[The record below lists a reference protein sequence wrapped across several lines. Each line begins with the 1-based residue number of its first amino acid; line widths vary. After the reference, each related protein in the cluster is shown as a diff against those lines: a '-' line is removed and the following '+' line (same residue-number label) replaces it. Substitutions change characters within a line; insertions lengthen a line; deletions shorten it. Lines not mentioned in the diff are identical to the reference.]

1 MDSRSVGRGR
11 KTNPWQHPDFYKR
24 FYGWL
29 MLLDSAHLRVSCTAA
44 GMLTEMMA
52 MTLQTTSGLTQIQ
65 HNEKIL
71 VFLVPGER
79 STFVKFIQVVKDL
92 GYADKADEL
101 REHLSRCDGV
111 VFSVQETR
119 AAQSEGE
126 IIPEQDRQSPP
137 KVHPMEPA
145 MTVRVETIARTTAQP
160 EFTSATSTMVTEST
174 ATSDMRGQPM
184 ASCPRQKSRL
194 ETSSDEAPAASSTA
208 NLPKRDRPI
217 SEIKDVYEFGD
228 EVAKFFDPKNCDD
241 LARNLVIAKGEP
253 VDNYASI
260 VLRYIRR
267 HSLHDEDLS
276 NVAGQ
281 IFYYRD
287 QKPVPSCAKFLAI
300 LEKVS
305 PAVVSRVEDLLER
318 TEFSS

>member
-208 NLPKRDRPI
+208 NLPKRDRLI
-217 SEIKDVYEFGD
+217 SEIQDIHEFGYK
-228 EVAKFFDPKNCDD
+228 VYR
-241 LARNLVIAKGEP
+241 L
-253 VDNYASI
+253 
-260 VLRYIRR
+260 
-267 HSLHDEDLS
+267 LS
-276 NVAGQ
+276 
-281 IFYYRD
+281 
-287 QKPVPSCAKFLAI
+287 
-300 LEKVS
+300 
-305 PAVVSRVEDLLER
+305 SRVRGKLNVMPSYLVMGYC
-318 TEFSS
+318 